1 MSQSMTTSAESK
13 PTVDIKQM
21 VLIDSVFGP
30 KEVQQIADAIAADLN
45 QYRLLREA
53 VGELE
58 LKEELSHASM
68 VRLGTCQYLLGRYRR
83 AVESL
88 QKGDGG
94 ALAHY
99 YLAKAWIALQEYQR
113 AFDSYTAAQKAGYDP
128 DYCAL
133 GQAEALRLMGKPTE
147 ALEILD
153 RLSGAIEETAE
164 YLFQRGATIAA
175 LGVNAAE
182 AVALYERAV
191 EADPN
196 HPGALFG
203 LAMEN
208 DRRGNDEDA
217 INLYK
222 RSAARFPPHLGALF
236 NLGVLYEDH
245 GQYELAV
252 QCYQRILDAYPNHD
266 RAWLFLR
273 DAQASSS
280 MFVDEDIQKRRD
292 RLSQILSIP
301 VSDFELSVRS
311 RNCLQKMGI
320 MTLGDLCRT
329 TEQQLLASKNFG
341 ETSLQEIRE
350 MLASKGL
357 SLGMFASEKR
367 APEPL
372 KPEVLSPDQQA
383 LLGRPV
389 TDLNLSVRAR
399 KCMIRLGINTL
410 GDLIRYS
417 GDELL
422 ECKNFGVT
430 SLNEVRE
437 KLRQFGL
444 KLRGE

>member
-1 MSQSMTTSAESK
+1 MIQSAMATELKSM
-13 PTVDIKQM
+13 VDIKQM
-21 VLIDSVFGP
+21 VLMDSLFGP
-30 KEVQQIADAIAADLN
+30 REVQLISEAIATDIN

-58 LKEELSHASM
+58 QKEELSPAGM

-99 YLAKAWIALQEYQR
+99 YLAKSWVALQEYDR
-113 AFDSYTAAQKAGYDP
+113 ALDSYAAAQKAGYDP
-128 DYCAL
+128 DWCAL
-133 GQAEALRLMGKPTE
+133 GRAEALRLMGKPTE
-147 ALEILD
+147 ALHILD

-164 YLFQRGATIAA
+164 YLYQRAATIAA
-175 LGVNAAE
+175 LGVNPAE
-182 AVALYERAV
+182 AIALYERAV
-191 EADPN
+191 EVDPN

-203 LAMEN
+203 LALEN
-208 DRRGNDEDA
+208 DRQGNDEEA
-217 INLYK
+217 IDLYK
-222 RSAARFPPHLGALF
+222 RSASRFPPHLGALL
-236 NLGVLYEDH
+236 NLGILYEDY

-252 QCYQRILDAYPNHD
+252 QCYQRILDAYPDHQ

-273 DAQASSS
+273 DAQASCS
-280 MFVDEDIQKRRD
+280 MFLDEDLQKKRD
-292 RLSQILSIP
+292 RLSQVLNIP
-301 VSDFELSVRS
+301 VTDFELSQRS

-320 MTLGDLCRT
+320 RTLGDLCRT

-350 MLASKGL
+350 ILASKGL

-367 APEPL
+367 LPEPFE
-372 KPEVLSPDQQA
+372 PEELSPDQQA
-383 LLGRPV
+383 LLNRPV

-399 KCMIRLGINTL
+399 KCMMRKGISTI
-410 GDLIRYS
+410 GELIRYS
-417 GDELL
+417 GDQLL